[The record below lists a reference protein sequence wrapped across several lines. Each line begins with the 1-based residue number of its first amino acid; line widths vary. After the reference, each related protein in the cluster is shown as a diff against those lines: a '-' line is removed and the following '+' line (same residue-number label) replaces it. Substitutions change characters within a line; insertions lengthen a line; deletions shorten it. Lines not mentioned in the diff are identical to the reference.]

1 MGVLL
6 DFWGVHEPRERSSPE
21 VVLLPWSLSPGSCC
35 YVLSPRVLAVL
46 EMSSSVKLALV
57 DPAQA
62 AVAITDETWKPTSA
76 SGGGLPTS
84 ISHVDS
90 TSEPHK
96 LLAF

>member
-46 EMSSSVKLALV
+46 EMSSSVKV
-57 DPAQA
+57 R
-62 AVAITDETWKPTSA
+62 
-76 SGGGLPTS
+76 
-84 ISHVDS
+84 
-90 TSEPHK
+90 SEHINILIKSQIHIPN
-96 LLAF
+96 FT